1 MIKITLVAKVIVSGF
16 SCLELSCCQTFS
28 VLSRRNSLMSCVG
41 VHLYHAYN
49 NPVSDILPDSS
60 LSCTEK
66 DWIASRRY
74 RDSQAYRI
82 VLLIG
87 NHYASVL
94 V

>member
-1 MIKITLVAKVIVSGF
+1 
-16 SCLELSCCQTFS
+16 
-28 VLSRRNSLMSCVG
+28 MSCVG

-94 V
+94 VWPNLAHEIKERIGITAVKRETWPKRDFDEQ